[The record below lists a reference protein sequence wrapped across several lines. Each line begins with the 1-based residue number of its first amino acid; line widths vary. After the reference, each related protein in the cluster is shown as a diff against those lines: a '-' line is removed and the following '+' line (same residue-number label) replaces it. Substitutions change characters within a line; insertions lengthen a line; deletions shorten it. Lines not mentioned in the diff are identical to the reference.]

1 MFSCYEIED
10 ANASHDISHNHRNW
24 HHSHHS
30 HLICVWISQCYQRRS
45 VGRRRSA
52 PVQLE
57 SKASDILLCESLG
70 ASRYS
75 IHLVSEV
82 SSVSIIF
89 HPLSRALGGHN
100 MLIWAPRFSDFNLAV
115 AILSFWV
122 FITKCL
128 LRVLSVVNKWTEFFL
143 HCCLMPFW
151 IVCLS
156 GQQST
161 DYSDSK
167 HPSHIPWYLTHI
179 EQRI

>member
-1 MFSCYEIED
+1 M
-10 ANASHDISHNHRNW
+10 
-24 HHSHHS
+24 
-30 HLICVWISQCYQRRS
+30 
-45 VGRRRSA
+45 GRRRSA

-57 SKASDILLCESLG
+57 PKASDILLCEPLG
-70 ASRYS
+70 ASNYP

-82 SSVSIIF
+82 SIFSTTFHLLADPFGAHSI
-89 HPLSRALGGHN
+89 
-100 MLIWAPRFSDFNLAV
+100 LILASRFSDFNLAV

-128 LRVLSVVNKWTEFFL
+128 LRALSVVNKWTEFFL

-161 DYSDSK
+161 DYSDPK
-167 HPSHIPWYLTHI
+167 HPSHIPWYLTHS
-179 EQRI
+179 EQII

>member
-1 MFSCYEIED
+1 MAASPTSDGKFIITYPPMVKKYRVCSPATRLKMPTPLTIFLTIIETGIILTTLTLFAYGYPNATRD
-10 ANASHDISHNHRNW
+10 ALWEEGGVHQFNSNPKLRIYFYANHLEPPDIPYIW
-24 HHSHHS
+24 
-30 HLICVWISQCYQRRS
+30 SQ
-45 VGRRRSA
+45 
-52 PVQLE
+52 
-57 SKASDILLCESLG
+57 
-70 ASRYS
+70 
-75 IHLVSEV
+75 
-82 SSVSIIF
+82 
-89 HPLSRALGGHN
+89 
-100 MLIWAPRFSDFNLAV
+100 RFSDFNLAV

-161 DYSDSK
+161 DYSDPK